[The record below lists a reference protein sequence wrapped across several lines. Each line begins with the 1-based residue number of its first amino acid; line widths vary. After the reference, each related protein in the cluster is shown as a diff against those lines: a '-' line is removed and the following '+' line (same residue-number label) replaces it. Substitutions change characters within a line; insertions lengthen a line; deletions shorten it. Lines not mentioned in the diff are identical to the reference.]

1 MEGACRPRDTLLGAS
16 DMERPHDQH
25 LVILA
30 EDFPKYMEISGS
42 ERSSDHGGAVVGSR
56 RQSKMFSTI
65 SGNLGAVQDAR
76 IPSQQKGMLGFV
88 TFVFADIVKHI

>member
-25 LVILA
+25 LVIWA

-56 RQSKMFSTI
+56 RRSKMFSTI
-65 SGNLGAVQDAR
+65 SRNLGR
-76 IPSQQKGMLGFV
+76 PRMRGFP
-88 TFVFADIVKHI
+88 ANRRGCWGL